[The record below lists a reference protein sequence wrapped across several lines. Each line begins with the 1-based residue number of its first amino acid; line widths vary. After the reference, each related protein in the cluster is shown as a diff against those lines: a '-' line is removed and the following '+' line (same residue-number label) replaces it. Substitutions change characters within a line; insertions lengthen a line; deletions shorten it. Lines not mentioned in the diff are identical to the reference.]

1 MREILLSLGEY
12 EVTQA
17 SSATAMKIT
26 APRTFVG
33 ICQVSSFSSCS
44 YYLSGL
50 IDRLQLL
57 GILHGTDSGTEVDIH
72 RALNSH

>member
-12 EVTQA
+12 EVTRS

-26 APRTFVG
+26 ASCTLVA
-33 ICQVSSFSSCS
+33 SFSSCS
-44 YYLSGL
+44 HYLSGL
-50 IDRLQLL
+50 IDRLQHL

-72 RALNSH
+72 RALISH